1 MVVTRP
7 LQYPDLADPHR
18 WLRVFPTEISDE
30 QRLPAYS
37 GATVPDLNRL
47 PVADVLIELATPVTS
62 PLGGRGCPTGV
73 VGVEKSAFRAI
84 RRRVQPTDWCLQKG

>member
-37 GATVPDLNRL
+37 GATVPDLHRL

-62 PLGGRGCPTGV
+62 PLGGGDVRKGSWLLKTLGC
-73 VGVEKSAFRAI
+73 AA
-84 RRRVQPTDWCLQKG
+84 